1 MMKRGKLIDKGIAA
15 AVTTGFLA
23 AVRPDAEPERWSVA
37 LLAILLFEGIRWS
50 AEYIRKANAKQRRR
64 QATELNLKAREEDG
78 KRWADEW
85 IRWPIKE
92 VS

>member
-1 MMKRGKLIDKGIAA
+1 MKRGEMIDKVMAS
-15 AVTTGFLA
+15 AVTVGFLA

-37 LLAILLFEGIRWS
+37 LLSILLFEGIRWS

-64 QATELNLKAREEDG
+64 QAVEMNLKAMKYDG
-78 KRWADEW
+78 ERWADEW

>member
-1 MMKRGKLIDKGIAA
+1 MMKRGGLIDKGIAA
-15 AVTTGFLA
+15 TITLVFLA
-23 AVRPDAEPERWSVA
+23 LVKPDTDLTLVQTAFV
-37 LLAILLFEGIRWS
+37 AILLYEGIRWS

-64 QATELNLKAREEDG
+64 QAVEMNLKAMKYDG
-78 KRWADEW
+78 ERWADEW